1 MPTIYAF
8 VKIFEQEQYA
18 NDFISG
24 KLFMNTLRYFKEY
37 RDAAGELR
45 GDPFEGLAAWYQPSK
60 IKLQIGDHTVQSSDI
75 AHPIA
80 IHDQE
85 LLNKNAFCIYSLNS
99 GDHKSISR
107 ETLDEFKIA
116 IELHESCFGLGN
128 FCVVILNSQK
138 FIERILSS
146 IKFKNISGKLG
157 LVEYF
162 NEHEYHGNFPPEKYG
177 FHKRSFFSRQ
187 REYRLLIDTHCSLSG
202 PHTLNIGDLSDIALL
217 TTPEDFKNQLQISLP
232 DGSTA

>member
-18 NDFISG
+18 NDFASG

-37 RDAAGELR
+37 RDTAGELR
-45 GDPFEGLAAWYQPSK
+45 GDPYEGLAAWYQPKK
-60 IKLQIGDHTVQSSDI
+60 ITLQIGDHEVKASDI

-85 LLNKNAFCIYSLNS
+85 LLDKNAFCIYSLNS
-99 GDHKSISR
+99 GDHKSISK
-107 ETLDEFKIA
+107 ETIDEFKRS

-128 FCVVILNSQK
+128 FCVVILNAQE
-138 FIERILSS
+138 FIDRILSS
-146 IKFKNISGKLG
+146 IKINNISGKLG

-162 NEHEYHGNFPPEKYG
+162 KEHEYHGDFPAEKYG
-177 FHKRSFFSRQ
+177 FHKRSFFSHQ
-187 REYRLLIDTHCSLSG
+187 REYRLLVDTHCSLSG
-202 PHTLNIGDLSDIALL
+202 PHTLNIGDLSDIALI
-217 TTPEDFKNQLQISLP
+217 TTPEDFKKQLQISLP